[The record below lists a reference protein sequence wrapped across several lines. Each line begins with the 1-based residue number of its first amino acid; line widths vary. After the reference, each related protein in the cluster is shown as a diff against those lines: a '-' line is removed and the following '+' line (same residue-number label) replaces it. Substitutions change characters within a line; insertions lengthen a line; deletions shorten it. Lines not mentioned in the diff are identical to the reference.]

1 MGDKEKMGTKKK
13 GGSGNQRRTPVRV
26 GNRASAAGSCPC
38 GWPGRAAATQE
49 LGMAGSPEF
58 ARGNGQGSV
67 SLAAS
72 LLNLQVLQNP
82 LGPTLSRQVIR
93 VWHRQYHTIC
103 PKVGLSELDSQRR
116 GVGEGRGHSLSRF
129 LGCDRIDPFANLPAH
144 YPPVLS
150 RAVCLNFLEGMQ
162 QLIVHQVL

>member
-1 MGDKEKMGTKKK
+1 
-13 GGSGNQRRTPVRV
+13 
-26 GNRASAAGSCPC
+26 
-38 GWPGRAAATQE
+38 
-49 LGMAGSPEF
+49 MAGSPEF

-103 PKVGLSELDSQRR
+103 FEDEDCSIFSFIFSKYISASTC
-116 GVGEGRGHSLSRF
+116 HSTQSMN
-129 LGCDRIDPFANLPAH
+129 A
-144 YPPVLS
+144 VLN
-150 RAVCLNFLEGMQ
+150 R
-162 QLIVHQVL
+162 